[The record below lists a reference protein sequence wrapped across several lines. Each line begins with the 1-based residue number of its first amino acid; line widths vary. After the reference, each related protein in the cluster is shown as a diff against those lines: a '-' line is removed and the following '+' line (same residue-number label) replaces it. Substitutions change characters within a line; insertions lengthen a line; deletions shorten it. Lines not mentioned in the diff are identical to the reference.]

1 MGLFAA
7 WHLVDRSLP
16 SDRLVKQPSSEAEHH
31 AWRQLPGFG
40 RDKHGQRMQPI
51 PLQQLALP
59 CAFVLVTSQLRWVLG
74 SHDCIRTLLHDP
86 GHLCILQAAFSLDW
100 RGFGAGEEQPLE
112 RGLSCF
118 QARRLGL
125 SVEGEEKGGKWA

>member
-51 PLQQLALP
+51 PLQQWRCRVPLSWLLLNYGGCLAP
-59 CAFVLVTSQLRWVLG
+59 MIAFVPFFMTPATLYFAGFFLLG
-74 SHDCIRTLLHDP
+74 LARVWS
-86 GHLCILQAAFSLDW
+86 W
-100 RGFGAGEEQPLE
+100 RGAALGA
-112 RGLSCF
+112 
-118 QARRLGL
+118 
-125 SVEGEEKGGKWA
+125 WT